1 MDEGD
6 GGFRNTWIQGSLNEC
21 LQASPLLHP
30 QLCFL
35 LYGCH
40 SLAGSP
46 HVLSEMATSS
56 SRLTSSDARE
66 GEEWFIANVTG
77 KILMGPAWGT
87 CPPL

>member
-21 LQASPLLHP
+21 LQASPFLHP
-30 QLCFL
+30 QLF
-35 LYGCH
+35 
-40 SLAGSP
+40 SPVRESFLAGFP

-77 KILMGPAWGT
+77 KILMGPA
-87 CPPL
+87 